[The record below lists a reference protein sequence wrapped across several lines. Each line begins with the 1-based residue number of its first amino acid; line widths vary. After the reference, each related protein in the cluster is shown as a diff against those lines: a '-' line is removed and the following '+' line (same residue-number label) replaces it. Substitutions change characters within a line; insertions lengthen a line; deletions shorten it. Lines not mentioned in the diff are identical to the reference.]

1 MFIISSA
8 PTTYRGRRYRMII
21 TKKYIEYN
29 DNKIYALF
37 YKKTK
42 TIYYNLCFTYKTKII
57 IFK

>member
-8 PTTYRGRRYRMII
+8 PTTYIGRRYRMIL

-29 DNKIYALF
+29 DTKIYALF
-37 YKKTK
+37 YAETK
-42 TIYYNLCFTYKTKII
+42 TIYYNLCFTHRTKII